1 MSKRVRSPVAAA
13 PSRSWSC
20 RTCLRVVNICHR
32 VPPEHI
38 RAHLLNVMRSVLGGC
53 SAMVILEC
61 CEDFEE
67 GEHGNVSQY
76 FVVVFE
82 DGNVTDPI

>member
-1 MSKRVRSPVAAA
+1 
-13 PSRSWSC
+13 
-20 RTCLRVVNICHR
+20 
-32 VPPEHI
+32 
-38 RAHLLNVMRSVLGGC
+38 
-53 SAMVILEC
+53 MVILEC